1 MNTSVARWSVAAL
14 FAAALFVVPAAGCG
28 KPKSMCSTATCTG
41 CCDADGE
48 CQTGVST
55 FACGAG
61 GQLCST
67 CQLGA
72 TCQLGLCSNT
82 NGTGGGGG
90 TSTGGGGGTSTGGG
104 GGTSTGGGGGSC
116 DGCFFQGS
124 CVPKA
129 STGSSAL
136 CGQGGVQ
143 CAMCSSNQSCVNY
156 VCVTGTTGG
165 GGGTTGGGGGTTGG
179 GGGTTGGGGG
189 TTGGGG
195 GSTGGGGGST
205 GGGGGSTGGGGGTA
219 VLGDTCDAPVS
230 FSGSTTL
237 TGTLVGYAPDYVS
250 NCDTVTGPDRF
261 YSFTVTNAPQR
272 IVANLSPTGFSGL
285 VSLTDQGCAAGEVVC
300 RVSGSGALDTWLEI
314 PGTYVLVVKSA
325 DGASGSFSTSVQLTT
340 PVATTLS
347 LNGTQ
352 SFTGTK
358 GSYKLFTV
366 TLPAAASL
374 LTVNMSGSSA
384 SSDDADLYIRQTGA
398 PLPVTNLYDDSSAN
412 GGSNESVTISNPAAG
427 TYYVLVF
434 GYTDYSTVS
443 LTATVQ

>member
-1 MNTSVARWSVAAL
+1 MNPFVARRSVAAL

-28 KPKSMCSTATCTG
+28 KPKSMCSTSTCTG
-41 CCDADGE
+41 CCDMDGE

-104 GGTSTGGGGGSC
+104 GGTSTGGGGGTSTGGGGGSC

-129 STGSSAL
+129 NTGSSAL

-165 GGGTTGGGGGTTGG
+165 GGGTTGGGGGT
-179 GGGTTGGGGG
+179 
-189 TTGGGG
+189 
-195 GSTGGGGGST
+195 
-205 GGGGGSTGGGGGTA
+205 A
-219 VLGDTCDAPVS
+219 VLGDTCDSPVS

-347 LNGTQ
+347 LNGPQ

-366 TLPAAASL
+366 TLPAAGSL
-374 LTVNMSGSSA
+374 LTVSMSGSTA
-384 SSDDADLYIRQTGA
+384 SSDDADLYIRQAGA

>member
-1 MNTSVARWSVAAL
+1 M
-14 FAAALFVVPAAGCG
+14 
-28 KPKSMCSTATCTG
+28 
-41 CCDADGE
+41 DGE

-124 CVPKA
+124 CVPRA
-129 STGSSAL
+129 NTGSSAL

-165 GGGTTGGGGGTTGG
+165 GGGTTGGGGGTTGA
-179 GGGTTGGGGG
+179 GGGT
-189 TTGGGG
+189 
-195 GSTGGGGGST
+195 
-205 GGGGGSTGGGGGTA
+205 TGGGGGTA
-219 VLGDTCDAPVS
+219 VLGDTCDSPVS

-347 LNGTQ
+347 LNGPQ

-366 TLPAAASL
+366 TLPAAGSL
-374 LTVNMSGSSA
+374 LTVSMSGSTA
-384 SSDDADLYIRQTGA
+384 SSDDADLYIRQAGA